1 MSRHCALV
9 FISTLVLYT
18 GCLSNQNRI
27 NPYMGY
33 GSPRIPAP
41 ATGSYQIREPYYQQ
55 QSQTEI
61 QRQNQ
66 IGAVGVS
73 NNVKAE
79 SNNASTGGW
88 RPPRRAID
96 SGLVSQPESVN
107 SKSSV
112 QRAVFQNV
120 EAKGTMR
127 GTPTPTDSS
136 LLNRI
141 QQGRMHANEIASPP
155 EVFLPE
161 QPVRGLV
168 ESSGRASSQP
178 DKSASSQTGT
188 SPGWRPKYTP
198 KSVDG
203 VVVR

>member
-1 MSRHCALV
+1 MSRRCALV
-9 FISTLVLYT
+9 FISTLVLYS

-41 ATGSYQIREPYYQQ
+41 ATGSYEIREPYYQ

-66 IGAVGVS
+66 IGAVGV
-73 NNVKAE
+73 KAE
-79 SNNASTGGW
+79 SSNVSTGGW
-88 RPPRRAID
+88 RSPRRAIG
-96 SGLVSQPESVN
+96 SGLASQPESVN

-120 EAKGTMR
+120 ETKGTPR
-127 GTPTPTDSS
+127 ETPTPTDSS

-141 QQGRMHANEIASPP
+141 QQGRMHANETASPP

-161 QPVRGLV
+161 QPVQRLV

-178 DKSASSQTGT
+178 VKSASSQTGT
-188 SPGWRPKYTP
+188 SLGWRPKYTP